1 MKIDFPAKPR
11 GPRSYIII
19 DLESAVLDDVGHRR
33 YQAMER
39 WSPGPDDQRS
49 RRGYQRHEDPLK
61 TPRWVFQRVVTAS
74 VMRLAEHPDG
84 NVEIAAFD
92 TFSAPDHDE
101 RGVIAGVLQALHDA
115 PKGTELISWG
125 GAMHDLPVLLGA
137 VLRHKMTLPED
148 WRWMAYGG
156 DGRVH
161 HVDFARVLTGGFKMK
176 PIHQA
181 EYAAALDIPAKITA
195 APFMVAK
202 LINQGRWDLIA
213 EICEGDVITG
223 ACLLIRWRRLF
234 DDRAEV
240 DAAEDRLL
248 RQICE
253 LKPGRAYVAA
263 LQARRDARFAAQ
275 LAQAANDATVLAPW
289 LSDEAA

>member
-1 MKIDFPAKPR
+1 MKIDFPTEPR

-19 DLESAVLDDVGHRR
+19 DLESAVLDDTGHRR

-39 WSPGPDDQRS
+39 WSPGTDEQTS

-61 TPRWVFQRVVTAS
+61 TPRWPFQTVVTAS
-74 VMRLAEHPDG
+74 VMRLVDHPDG
-84 NVEIAAFD
+84 NVEIATFE
-92 TFSAPDHDE
+92 TFSAPDCDE
-101 RGVIAGVLQALHDA
+101 RGVIAGLVQAFADA
-115 PKGTELISWG
+115 PKNTELVTWG
-125 GAMHDLPVLLGA
+125 GAMHDLPLLLCA
-137 VLRHKMTLPED
+137 VLRHKMTLPHD
-148 WRWMAYGG
+148 WRWMAFGG

-195 APFMVAK
+195 APFMVTK
-202 LINQGRWDLIA
+202 LIDQGRWDLVA

-234 DDRAEV
+234 DDRAEA

-253 LKPGRAYVAA
+253 LKPDRGYVAA

-275 LAQAANDATVLAPW
+275 LTQAANDAAVLAPW
-289 LSDEAA
+289 LNDEAA

>member
-1 MKIDFPAKPR
+1 MKIDLPAAPR

-19 DLESAVLDDVGHRR
+19 DIESAVMDDIGHRR
-33 YQAMER
+33 YLAMER
-39 WSPGPDDQRS
+39 WSPRSDDQPS

-92 TFSAPDHDE
+92 TFTAPDHDE

-115 PKGTELISWG
+115 PKGTELVSWG

-137 VLRHKMTLPED
+137 VLRHKLTLPHD
-148 WRWMAYGG
+148 WRWMAFGG

-176 PIHQA
+176 PIHQS
-181 EYAAALDIPAKITA
+181 EYAAALDIPAKLTA
-195 APFMVAK
+195 APFMVTK
-202 LINQGRWDLIA
+202 LIDQGRWDMVA

-223 ACLLIRWRRLF
+223 AFLLIRWRRLF

-248 RQICE
+248 RQICD
-253 LKPGRAYVAA
+253 LKPDRGYVVA
-263 LQARRDARFAAQ
+263 LQARRATRFAAQ
-275 LAQAANDATVLAPW
+275 LTQAANDAAVLAPW
-289 LSDEAA
+289 LDSEAA